1 MTVSEL
7 NVVTGAFGFTGKYI
21 ARRLLSMGKRVKTLI
36 AHPSR
41 PNPFGDQVSVA
52 PFNFDKPVELEKSLR
67 GAATLYNTY
76 WVRFSYGEVTHNK
89 AVENTRV
96 LIAAAERAGVQ
107 RIVHISITNASENST
122 LPYFR
127 GKGFLETAVRQSRLS
142 YAIIRPTLI
151 FGPEDILINNIAWF
165 LRQCPIF
172 AVPGD
177 GNYRLQPVFV
187 EDVAEIAVNGAVQGD
202 SLIIDAV
209 GPDILTFDELIRL
222 IAGKIQSRA
231 KIVHLKPGLALMISR
246 LLGAVL
252 RDVVLTRDEVEG
264 LMANLLVSEGAP
276 TGQTRLTEWL
286 EQNKLHVGTKYASE
300 LDRHYR

>member
-21 ARRLLSMGKRVKTLI
+21 ARRLLSMGKRVRTLT

-165 LRQCPIF
+165 PRRCPIF

-252 RDVVLTRDEVEG
+252 RDVVLTRDEVGG

-286 EQNKLHVGTKYASE
+286 EQNRLHVGTKYASE

>member
-21 ARRLLSMGKRVKTLI
+21 ARRLLSMGKRVKSLS
-36 AHPSR
+36 AHPNR

-76 WVRFSYGEVTHNK
+76 WVRFSYGEVTHNE

-107 RIVHISITNASENST
+107 RIVHISVTNASENST

>member
-36 AHPSR
+36 AHPNR

-76 WVRFSYGEVTHNK
+76 WVRFAYGEVTHNK

-165 LRQCPIF
+165 LRRCPIF

-246 LLGAVL
+246 LLGVVL

-286 EQNKLHVGTKYASE
+286 EQNRLHVGTKYASE

>member
-36 AHPSR
+36 ARPNR

-76 WVRFSYGEVTHNK
+76 WVRFSFGEVTHNK

-107 RIVHISITNASENST
+107 RIVHISVTNASENST

-165 LRQCPIF
+165 LRRCPIF

-202 SLIIDAV
+202 SLITDAV

-286 EQNKLHVGTKYASE
+286 EQNRLHVGTKYASE

>member
-36 AHPSR
+36 ARPNR

-76 WVRFSYGEVTHNK
+76 WVRFSFGEVTHNK

-107 RIVHISITNASENST
+107 RIVHISVTNASENST

-165 LRQCPIF
+165 LRRCPIF

-286 EQNKLHVGTKYASE
+286 EQNRLHVGTKYASE

>member
-36 AHPSR
+36 AHPNR
-41 PNPFGDQVSVA
+41 PNPFGAQVSVA

-67 GAATLYNTY
+67 GAATLFNTY

-165 LRQCPIF
+165 LRRCPIF

-209 GPDILTFDELIRL
+209 GPDILTFDEVIRL

-286 EQNKLHVGTKYASE
+286 EQNRLHVGTKYASE

>member
-21 ARRLLSMGKRVKTLI
+21 ARRLLSMGKRVKSLS
-36 AHPSR
+36 AHPNR

-76 WVRFSYGEVTHNK
+76 WVRFSYGEVTHNE

-107 RIVHISITNASENST
+107 RIVHISVTNASENST

-172 AVPGD
+172 SVPGD

>member
-36 AHPSR
+36 AHPNR

-165 LRQCPIF
+165 LRRCPIF

-286 EQNKLHVGTKYASE
+286 EQNRLHVGTKYASE

>member
-36 AHPSR
+36 AHPNR

-122 LPYFR
+122 LP
-127 GKGFLETAVRQSRLS
+127 
-142 YAIIRPTLI
+142 
-151 FGPEDILINNIAWF
+151 
-165 LRQCPIF
+165 
-172 AVPGD
+172 
-177 GNYRLQPVFV
+177 
-187 EDVAEIAVNGAVQGD
+187 
-202 SLIIDAV
+202 
-209 GPDILTFDELIRL
+209 
-222 IAGKIQSRA
+222 
-231 KIVHLKPGLALMISR
+231 
-246 LLGAVL
+246 
-252 RDVVLTRDEVEG
+252 
-264 LMANLLVSEGAP
+264 
-276 TGQTRLTEWL
+276 
-286 EQNKLHVGTKYASE
+286 
-300 LDRHYR
+300 

>member
-21 ARRLLSMGKRVKTLI
+21 ARRLLSMGKRVKSLS
-36 AHPSR
+36 AHPNR

-76 WVRFSYGEVTHNK
+76 WVRFSFGEVTHNK

-107 RIVHISITNASENST
+107 RIVHISVTNASENST

-165 LRQCPIF
+165 LRRCPIF

-286 EQNKLHVGTKYASE
+286 EQNRLHVGTKYASE